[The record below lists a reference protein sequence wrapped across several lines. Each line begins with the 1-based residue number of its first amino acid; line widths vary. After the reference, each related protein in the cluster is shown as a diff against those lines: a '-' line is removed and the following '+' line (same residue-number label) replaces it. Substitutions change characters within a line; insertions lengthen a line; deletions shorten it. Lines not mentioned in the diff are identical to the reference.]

1 MKGKRPKIVF
11 VEDDKFILSMYSLKF
26 LAEGFSIRG
35 AMTAKDGLVEILDFK
50 PDLIMLDVM
59 LPDEDGIMLLKK
71 IKKTKAIANIPV
83 VLLSNLSETVY
94 REQGLIY
101 GALDYWIKAYLD
113 PSEVVEKVKA
123 ILAIK

>member
-1 MKGKRPKIVF
+1 MRGKKSKIVLI
-11 VEDDKFILSMYSLKF
+11 EDDKFILSMYSLKF
-26 LAEGFSIRG
+26 LAEGFAVRG
-35 AMTAKDGLVEILDFK
+35 AMTAKDGLAEILDFK
-50 PDLIMLDVM
+50 PDLILLDVM
-59 LPDEDGIMLLKK
+59 LPDQDGLVLLEK
-71 IKKTKAIANIPV
+71 IKKTKIIANIPV
-83 VLLSNLSETVY
+83 VLLSNLSEAVY